1 MDGKLKCLKSLIA
14 KIPIDVVEAFTSP
27 PMGDLTLA
35 EARAA
40 WKDKVIGLNFPES
53 VILEGL
59 DAVKK
64 QRHEDPK
71 RGGSG

>member
-1 MDGKLKCLKSLIA
+1 M
-14 KIPIDVVEAFTSP
+14 EAFASP
-27 PMGDLTLA
+27 PMGDLMLA

-40 WKDKVIGLNFPES
+40 WKDKVISLNPPES

-64 QRHEDPK
+64 QSHEDPK